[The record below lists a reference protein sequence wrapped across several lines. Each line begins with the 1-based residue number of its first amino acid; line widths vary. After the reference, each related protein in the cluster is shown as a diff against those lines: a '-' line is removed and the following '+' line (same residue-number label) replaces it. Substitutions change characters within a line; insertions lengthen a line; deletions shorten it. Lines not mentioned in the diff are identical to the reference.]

1 METIKTETI
10 VDRIKE
16 FNPSAENFI
25 GLGDHDEYSVGYDM
39 YDKNK
44 IEVYFKNNLT
54 SNLLS
59 IIFDTDN
66 DEGGYFLLHFD
77 DNTGAYYREYK
88 YDDEGVGLLLNQY
101 QRILW
106 AVCGDRFSAHDFVDT
121 LKNMKFTYSRY

>member
-1 METIKTETI
+1 METTTKTI
-10 VDRIKE
+10 IDRLKE

-25 GLGDHDEYSVGYDM
+25 GLGDHDEYSVDYDT

-66 DEGGYFLLHFD
+66 DDGGYLLLHFD

-88 YDDEGVGLLLNQY
+88 YDDEGVGLLLNHY

-106 AVCGDRFSAHDFVDT
+106 TVCKDCFSVHDFVYT
-121 LKNMKFTYSRY
+121 LENMKFTYSRY